1 MYEKFHTERSYKMAE
16 VKKTTAAT
24 VKADI
29 AKTAAELA
37 EGSKKAV
44 EEVKKTATKATE
56 TVKKS
61 AAKKPA
67 AKKPAAKKATTAK
80 KATATKKAAA
90 KPAAKKAT
98 AAKKPAVKKPVAK
111 KEAKVN
117 VYLQFAGKNIK
128 LDDIVK
134 NVKKAQK
141 DAKKYDIY
149 LKPEDFKAYFDA
161 DGQLGNVE
169 L

>member
-44 EEVKKTATKATE
+44 EEVKKTASKATE
-56 TVKKS
+56 TVKKA

-67 AKKPAAKKATTAK
+67 AKKPAAKKATATKKTAPAK
-80 KATATKKAAA
+80 KATT
-90 KPAAKKAT
+90 AKKTT
-98 AAKKPAVKKPVAK
+98 AAKKPAAK

-117 VYLQFAGKNIK
+117 IYLQFAGKNIK